1 MNSNYFDTHLVV
13 WASWISL
20 GPLMWVWGWGCLSC
34 YYPFLLSAKHYVVIN
49 NSALQELLISDQLNR
64 SSNTKT
70 RLVDRDKLPA
80 IGAFYY
86 IVGAILL
93 GAAYL
98 SGICIIIED
107 VSNTSSTLIHSLAA
121 LCPYLLAGIVLLG
134 VFSFIFYL
142 IDYGVGKLFDPND
155 GRL

>member
-1 MNSNYFDTHLVV
+1 MNSNYYVTHLGV
-13 WASWISL
+13 WVSWISL
-20 GPLMWVWGWGCLSC
+20 GPLMWMWGWGALSC

-49 NSALQELLISDQLNR
+49 NPALRKLLISDQLNR
-64 SSNTKT
+64 SANSKT

-86 IVGAILL
+86 IVGVILL

-98 SGICIIIED
+98 SGICIIVED
-107 VSNTSSTLIHSLAA
+107 VSDTNSTLIHSLAE

-134 VFSFIFYL
+134 IFSFIFYL
-142 IDYGVGKLFDPND
+142 IDYGVGKLFDPNG
-155 GRL
+155 GRF